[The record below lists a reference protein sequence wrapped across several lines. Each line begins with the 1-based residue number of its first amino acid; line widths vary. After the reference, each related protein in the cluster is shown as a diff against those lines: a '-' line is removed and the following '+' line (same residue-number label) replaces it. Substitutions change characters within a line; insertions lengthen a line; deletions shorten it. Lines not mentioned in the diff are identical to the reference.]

1 MFRYVECVNI
11 PEGLRYTRQHEWV
24 LIDGESAR
32 IGITDLAQDALGNIV
47 HVQLPALG
55 QAVRSGAS
63 VVEVESSKS
72 VSDIYSPVSG
82 SVVLV
87 NESLA
92 TEPGLVNSDP
102 YGSGWLY
109 EVQMSYDE
117 TLEGLLTAGEYR
129 AIVS

>member
-1 MFRYVECVNI
+1 MNI
-11 PEGLRYTRQHEWV
+11 PDGLRYTRQHEWV

-55 QAVRSGAS
+55 QALRSGAS
-63 VVEVESSKS
+63 AVEVESSKS

-87 NESLA
+87 NESLT

-117 TLEGLLTAGEYR
+117 TLEGLLTASEYR
-129 AIVS
+129 ALVS

>member
-1 MFRYVECVNI
+1 MNI

-47 HVQLPALG
+47 HVQLPSLG
-55 QAVRSGAS
+55 QSVRSGAS
-63 VVEVESSKS
+63 AVEVESSKS

-92 TEPGLVNSDP
+92 TQPGLVNSDP

-117 TLEGLLTAGEYR
+117 TLEGLLTASEYR
-129 AIVS
+129 AVVS

>member
-1 MFRYVECVNI
+1 MNI

-117 TLEGLLTAGEYR
+117 TLEGLLSAREYR

>member
-1 MFRYVECVNI
+1 VNI

-47 HVQLPALG
+47 HVQLPAVG
-55 QAVRSGAS
+55 QSVRSGAS

-117 TLEGLLTAGEYR
+117 TLEGLLTASEYR

>member
-1 MFRYVECVNI
+1 MNI

-47 HVQLPALG
+47 HVQLPAVG
-55 QAVRSGAS
+55 QSVRSGVSA
-63 VVEVESSKS
+63 VEVESSKS

>member
-1 MFRYVECVNI
+1 MNI

-47 HVQLPALG
+47 HVQLPSLG
-55 QAVRSGAS
+55 QSVRSGAS
-63 VVEVESSKS
+63 AVEVESSKS

-92 TEPGLVNSDP
+92 TQPGLVNSDP

-117 TLEGLLTAGEYR
+117 TLEGLLTASEYLSL
-129 AIVS
+129 IHI

>member
-1 MFRYVECVNI
+1 VNI
-11 PEGLRYTRQHEWV
+11 PEGLRYTREHEWV

-63 VVEVESSKS
+63 AVEVESSKS

-92 TEPGLVNSDP
+92 TQPGLVNSDP

-109 EVQMSYDE
+109 EVQLSYDE
-117 TLEGLLTAGEYR
+117 TLDGLLTASEYR

>member
-1 MFRYVECVNI
+1 VNI

-32 IGITDLAQDALGNIV
+32 VGITDLAQDALGNIV
-47 HVQLPALG
+47 HVQLPAVG
-55 QAVRSGAS
+55 QSVRSGAS

-72 VSDIYSPVSG
+72 VSEIYSPVSG

-87 NESLA
+87 NESLS
-92 TEPGLVNSDP
+92 TEPGLVNTDP

-117 TLEGLLTAGEYR
+117 TLEGLLTASEYR

>member
-1 MFRYVECVNI
+1 MNI

-117 TLEGLLTAGEYR
+117 TLEGLLSASEYR

>member
-1 MFRYVECVNI
+1 MHI
-11 PEGLRYTRQHEWV
+11 PEGLRYTRQHDWV

-55 QAVRSGAS
+55 QAVRTGAS

-92 TEPGLVNSDP
+92 TQPGLVNSDP

-117 TLEGLLTAGEYR
+117 TLEGLLTASEYR

>member
-1 MFRYVECVNI
+1 VNI
-11 PEGLRYTRQHEWV
+11 PDGLRYTRQHEWV

-32 IGITDLAQDALGNIV
+32 IGITDLAQDALGTIV
-47 HVQLPALG
+47 HVQLPTVG
-55 QAVRSGAS
+55 QSVQSGAS

-72 VSDIYSPVSG
+72 VSDIDSPVSG

-117 TLEGLLTAGEYR
+117 TLEGLLTASEYR
-129 AIVS
+129 ALVN

>member
-1 MFRYVECVNI
+1 MNI

-47 HVQLPALG
+47 HVQLPAVG
-55 QAVRSGAS
+55 QSVRSGAS

-87 NESLA
+87 NESLS
-92 TEPGLVNSDP
+92 TEPGLVNTDP

-117 TLEGLLTAGEYR
+117 TLEGLLTASEYR

>member
-1 MFRYVECVNI
+1 MNI
-11 PEGLRYTRQHEWV
+11 PDGLRYTRQHEWV

-47 HVQLPALG
+47 HVQLPAVG
-55 QAVRSGAS
+55 QSVRSGAS

-117 TLEGLLTAGEYR
+117 TLEGLLTAIEYR
-129 AIVS
+129 TIVS

>member
-1 MFRYVECVNI
+1 VNI

-47 HVQLPALG
+47 HVQLPAVG
-55 QAVRSGAS
+55 QSVRSGAS

-117 TLEGLLTAGEYR
+117 TLEGLLTASEYR
-129 AIVS
+129 TIVS

>member
-1 MFRYVECVNI
+1 VNI
-11 PEGLRYTRQHEWV
+11 PDGLRYTRQHEWV

-47 HVQLPALG
+47 HVQLPTVG
-55 QAVRSGAS
+55 QSVQSGAS
-63 VVEVESSKS
+63 AVEVESSKS

-92 TEPGLVNSDP
+92 AEPGLVNSDP
-102 YGSGWLY
+102 YGAGWLY
-109 EVQMSYDE
+109 EVQMSYNE
-117 TLEGLLTAGEYR
+117 TLDGLLTASEYR

>member
-1 MFRYVECVNI
+1 MNI

-92 TEPGLVNSDP
+92 TQPGLVNSDP

-117 TLEGLLTAGEYR
+117 TLEGLLTASEYR
-129 AIVS
+129 AIVNQSV

>member
-1 MFRYVECVNI
+1 VNI
-11 PEGLRYTRQHEWV
+11 PDGLRYTRQHEWV

-47 HVQLPALG
+47 HVQLPTVG
-55 QAVRSGAS
+55 QSVRSGAS

-117 TLEGLLTAGEYR
+117 TLEGLLTASEYR
-129 AIVS
+129 TLVN

>member
-1 MFRYVECVNI
+1 VNI

-63 VVEVESSKS
+63 AVEVESSKS

-117 TLEGLLTAGEYR
+117 TLEGLLSASEYR

>member
-1 MFRYVECVNI
+1 MNI
-11 PEGLRYTRQHEWV
+11 PDGLRYTRQHEWV

-47 HVQLPALG
+47 HVQLPTIG
-55 QAVRSGAS
+55 QSVRSGTS

-72 VSDIYSPVSG
+72 ASDVYSPVSG

-92 TEPGLVNSDP
+92 AQPGLVNADP

-117 TLEGLLTAGEYR
+117 TLEGLLTASEYR

>member
-1 MFRYVECVNI
+1 VNI
-11 PEGLRYTRQHEWV
+11 PDGLRYTRQHEWV

-47 HVQLPALG
+47 HVQLPTVG
-55 QAVRSGAS
+55 QSVQSGATA
-63 VVEVESSKS
+63 VEVESSKS

-92 TEPGLVNSDP
+92 AEPGLVNSDP
-102 YGSGWLY
+102 YGAGWLY

-117 TLEGLLTAGEYR
+117 TLEGLLTASEYR
-129 AIVS
+129 AIVG

>member
-1 MFRYVECVNI
+1 MNI
-11 PEGLRYTRQHEWV
+11 PDGLRYTRQHEWV

-32 IGITDLAQDALGNIV
+32 IGITDLAQDALGTIV
-47 HVQLPALG
+47 HVQLPTVG
-55 QAVRSGAS
+55 QSVQSGAS

-72 VSDIYSPVSG
+72 VSDIDSPVSG

-117 TLEGLLTAGEYR
+117 TLEGLLTASEYR
-129 AIVS
+129 ALVN

>member
-1 MFRYVECVNI
+1 MNI
-11 PEGLRYTRQHEWV
+11 PDGLRYTRQHEWV

-47 HVQLPALG
+47 HVQLPTVG
-55 QAVRSGAS
+55 QSVQSGAS
-63 VVEVESSKS
+63 AVEVESSKS

-92 TEPGLVNSDP
+92 AEPGLVNSDP
-102 YGSGWLY
+102 YGAGWLY

-117 TLEGLLTAGEYR
+117 TLDGLLTASEYR

>member
-1 MFRYVECVNI
+1 MNI
-11 PEGLRYTRQHEWV
+11 PDGLRYTRQHEWV

-47 HVQLPALG
+47 HVQLPAVG
-55 QAVRSGAS
+55 QSVQSGAS
-63 VVEVESSKS
+63 AVEVESSKS

-117 TLEGLLTAGEYR
+117 TLEGLLTASEYR
-129 AIVS
+129 TLVS

>member
-1 MFRYVECVNI
+1 VNI
-11 PEGLRYTRQHEWV
+11 PDGLRYTRQHEWV

-47 HVQLPALG
+47 HVQLPKVG
-55 QAVRSGAS
+55 QSVQSGAS
-63 VVEVESSKS
+63 AVEVESSKS

-87 NESLA
+87 NESLV

-109 EVQMSYDE
+109 EVQMSYEE
-117 TLEGLLTAGEYR
+117 TLEGLLTASEYR
-129 AIVS
+129 ALVN

>member
-1 MFRYVECVNI
+1 MNI
-11 PEGLRYTRQHEWV
+11 PDGLRYTRQHEWV

-32 IGITDLAQDALGNIV
+32 VGITDLAQDALGNIV
-47 HVQLPALG
+47 HVQLPTIG
-55 QAVRSGAS
+55 QPVRPGESA
-63 VVEVESSKS
+63 VEVESSKS

-87 NESLA
+87 NESLT

-102 YGSGWLY
+102 YGSGWLF

-117 TLEGLLTAGEYR
+117 TLEGLLTASEYR

>member
-1 MFRYVECVNI
+1 VNI

-47 HVQLPALG
+47 HVQLPDLG

-92 TEPGLVNSDP
+92 TQPGLVNSDP

-117 TLEGLLTAGEYR
+117 TLEGLLTASEYR

>member
-1 MFRYVECVNI
+1 MNI
-11 PEGLRYTRQHEWV
+11 PDGLRYTRQHEWV

-47 HVQLPALG
+47 HVQLPTVG
-55 QAVRSGAS
+55 QSVRSGAS

-87 NESLA
+87 NESLT

-109 EVQMSYDE
+109 EVQKSYDE
-117 TLEGLLTAGEYR
+117 TLEGLLTASEYR
-129 AIVS
+129 TLVN

>member
-1 MFRYVECVNI
+1 MNI

-47 HVQLPALG
+47 HVQLPPVG
-55 QAVRSGAS
+55 QSVRSGAS

-117 TLEGLLTAGEYR
+117 TLEGLLTASEYR

>member
-1 MFRYVECVNI
+1 MNI
-11 PEGLRYTRQHEWV
+11 PDGLRYTRQHEWV

-47 HVQLPALG
+47 HVQLPAVG
-55 QAVRSGAS
+55 QSVQSGAS
-63 VVEVESSKS
+63 AVEVESSKS

-117 TLEGLLTAGEYR
+117 TLEGLLTASEYR
-129 AIVS
+129 TLVG

>member
-1 MFRYVECVNI
+1 MNI

-47 HVQLPALG
+47 HVQLPAVG
-55 QAVRSGAS
+55 QSVQSGAS
-63 VVEVESSKS
+63 AVEVESSKS

-117 TLEGLLTAGEYR
+117 TLEGLLTASEYR
-129 AIVS
+129 KIVS

>member
-1 MFRYVECVNI
+1 MNI
-11 PEGLRYTRQHEWV
+11 PDGLRYSREHEWV

-47 HVQLPALG
+47 HVQLPELG
-55 QAVRSGAS
+55 QSVQSGSS

-92 TEPGLVNSDP
+92 THPEYVNTDP

-109 EVQMSYDE
+109 EVQLSYDE
-117 TLEGLLTAGEYR
+117 TLEGLLTADEYR
-129 AIVS
+129 ALVG

>member
-1 MFRYVECVNI
+1 MNI

-47 HVQLPALG
+47 HVQLPTLG

-63 VVEVESSKS
+63 AVEVESSKS

-92 TEPGLVNSDP
+92 TQPGLVNSDP

-117 TLEGLLTAGEYR
+117 TLEGLLSASEYR

>member
-1 MFRYVECVNI
+1 MNI
-11 PEGLRYTRQHEWV
+11 PDGLRYTRQHEWV

-47 HVQLPALG
+47 HVQLPKVG
-55 QAVRSGAS
+55 QSVQSGAS
-63 VVEVESSKS
+63 AVEVESSKS